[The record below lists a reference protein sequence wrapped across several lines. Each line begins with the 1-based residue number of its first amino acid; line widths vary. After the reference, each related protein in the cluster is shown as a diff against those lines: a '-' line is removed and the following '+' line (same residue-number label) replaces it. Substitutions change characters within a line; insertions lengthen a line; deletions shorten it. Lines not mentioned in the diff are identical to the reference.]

1 MYYQHTHALLIC
13 SSLDP
18 LPQDQATSDAMEKI
32 LGLGSLELKPASSP
46 IAPFLDSPSLPS
58 PTSDLP
64 SKRGSRFAKFFAK
77 RGEAQVPPSSSPLA
91 HETSTQDS
99 QPRSISVNDL
109 FQTPGGGGM
118 GSLSQQQQQQQQQ
131 PLATHRELNGN
142 PTDSPRGQDLP
153 PNARMLS
160 EEDVLQSLGAKKPVS
175 SSEPPVHE
183 SDKNAM
189 GFNKVLQILSQS
201 KVMDRSGILKKSTY

>member
-1 MYYQHTHALLIC
+1 
-13 SSLDP
+13 LD
-18 LPQDQATSDAMEKI
+18 
-32 LGLGSLELKPASSP
+32 SLELKPASSP
-46 IAPFLDSPSLPS
+46 IAPFLDSSSLPS

-77 RGEAQVPPSSSPLA
+77 RGEAAQVPPSSSPLA

-109 FQTPGGGGM
+109 FQTPGGGGI
-118 GSLSQQQQQQQQQ
+118 GSLSQQQQQ
-131 PLATHRELNGN
+131 PLAANREMNGN
-142 PTDSPRGQDLP
+142 PTDSSREQDLP

-201 KVMDRSGILKKSTY
+201 KVM